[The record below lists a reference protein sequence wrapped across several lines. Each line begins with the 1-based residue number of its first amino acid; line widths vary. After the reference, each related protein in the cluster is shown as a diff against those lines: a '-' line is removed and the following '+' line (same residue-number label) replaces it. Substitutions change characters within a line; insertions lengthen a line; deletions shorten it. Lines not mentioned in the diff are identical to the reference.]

1 MRALSPAAVTA
12 LAEPGVPMAVLV
24 DMALSAPLRLCTGGW
39 ALSWGGNTFTATG
52 DLGGIEPMEEN
63 AGPPRGLSFQ
73 ITGVPPAMLGM
84 ALSEPVQG
92 KAVSL
97 YVAIFDPATYQI
109 LDAALEW
116 SGTLDTMHVSD
127 GDPAVISVTAEH
139 AGFDLIRAA
148 AVRYTDVDQQR
159 LFPGDLGCAY
169 VTDQSDAQIVW
180 PAASYFRV

>member
-12 LAEPGVPMAVLV
+12 LSQPGVPMALLV
-24 DMALSAPLRLCTGGW
+24 DMALTTPLRLCTGGW
-39 ALSWGGNTFTATG
+39 QLTWGGNTYTAVG
-52 DLGGIEPMEEN
+52 NLGSVAAAEEN
-63 AGPPRGLSFQ
+63 AGPPRGLSFE
-73 ITGVPPAMLGM
+73 ISGVPPELLGM
-84 ALSEPVQG
+84 ALAEPVQG
-92 KAVSL
+92 AAVSL
-97 YVAIFDPATYQI
+97 YVAIFDPDTYQI

-116 SGTLDTMHVSD
+116 AGTLDTMHVSD

-180 PAASYFRV
+180 PAASFYRV